1 MSNNFYLNTKSEP
14 SWSEIIGAIIALI
27 IVFIFE
33 PFIVFWCSYFGGWLA
48 KLMVGSHLVEGLKL
62 IHISVELNQIPLL
75 AGVLGWI
82 GTFFRNMW
90 NINKNK

>member
-14 SWSEIIGAIIALI
+14 SEGKIIGVVVALI

>member
-1 MSNNFYLNTKSEP
+1 MSNNFYLNTKSE
-14 SWSEIIGAIIALI
+14 SSGGEIIGAIVALI

-90 NINKNK
+90 SINKNK

>member
-14 SWSEIIGAIIALI
+14 SGGEIAGTIIALI
-27 IVFIFE
+27 LICIFE
-33 PFIVFWCSYFGGWLA
+33 PFIVFWLSYFGGWLA

-62 IHISVELNQIPLL
+62 IHISIELNQIPLL

-82 GTFFRNMW
+82 GAFFHNIW
-90 NINKNK
+90 NTNKNN